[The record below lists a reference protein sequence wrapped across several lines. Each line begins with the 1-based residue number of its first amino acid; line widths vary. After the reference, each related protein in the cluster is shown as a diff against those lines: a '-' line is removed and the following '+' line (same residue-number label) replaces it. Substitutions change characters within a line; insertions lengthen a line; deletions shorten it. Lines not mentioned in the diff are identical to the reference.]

1 MTESSDGQPDGFVDD
16 ADGFVD
22 DADGFVDN
30 ADGFVDDADGRQA
43 GDGEGVVPVPDGFT
57 PPLPAAPHWTSG
69 AAECL
74 TETEVLLPAIVAAPF
89 DDPQD
94 RDVIELEIADE
105 PDEAETGRG
114 SIAGTVASV
123 ILHVWL
129 LMNLA
134 QMTIEQ
140 DTHYYEPPIDSQIVE
155 KQPEEEEIEVVNY
168 ELADPNDREFEV
180 REVVN
185 AASVGMAQ
193 TDAPRVES
201 QPRPVSELIPDARQR
216 SRYDIPEGVEVDER
230 VVVKGTTGEAMVQLE
245 SALDRVTW
253 EIAKNL
259 QESRVLVVWMLDA
272 SGSLDKQKQVIAG
285 RLKRVYGEL
294 DALQQ
299 TDQIPR
305 HKKPLLSGVVTFGS
319 RTNFVT
325 PNPTEKFDEIYDGI
339 MNAATDE
346 SGVENVFTAV
356 QQVSRQW
363 SRFRTQQFRRTMLIV
378 VTDEAGDDFVSA
390 REPAIKLCQ
399 RYGTKAYVI
408 GPSAVFGRR
417 KGFVPYVAPENG
429 QEYRLPIDLGPES
442 AVIEM
447 VDLPFWYDG
456 PDMTYLSAGFAP
468 YALARLVHETGG
480 VYFMTNMT
488 TMSGL
493 TPVGVFDN
501 ATLKPF
507 APDYS
512 FSSLDAYQKDL
523 SQHPVRMAV
532 SRAAF
537 ASRQYRP
544 NGTPQLSFAVTPQNY
559 KTVAANAQKTAAQS
573 QLSIDM
579 IGQAFTD
586 SIEAELDR
594 EPSAR
599 WRANFCLA
607 YGRLMAQ
614 KIRNMEYNSALAFV
628 KNELA
633 AEDIAKTSNRWIFH
647 PSNEL
652 NYAGNLKKSA
662 AKATALLRRVVDEAP
677 GTPWAVMAQRELRFG
692 FGLRLEQ
699 RFVPPPPPAPR
710 NTRPGNNT
718 PKKRVLFAPQARKPA
733 APAKVVKPKPPVL
746 PKL

>member
-1 MTESSDGQPDGFVDD
+1 MQSE
-16 ADGFVD
+16 
-22 DADGFVDN
+22 
-30 ADGFVDDADGRQA
+30 
-43 GDGEGVVPVPDGFT
+43 
-57 PPLPAAPHWTSG
+57 LSG
-69 AAECL
+69 TGECL
-74 TETEVLLPAIVAAPF
+74 TETNVFLPAIEMPLLSNPEDAE
-89 DDPQD
+89 
-94 RDVIELEIADE
+94 VIELEIADVE
-105 PDEAETGRG
+105 DDPENGRG
-114 SIAGTVASV
+114 SLAGTVASV

-140 DTHYYEPPIDSQIVE
+140 QPYYYEPPIDSQMVE
-155 KQPEEEEIEVVNY
+155 NQSEEEEIEVVDY
-168 ELADPNDREFEV
+168 ELADPNDRDHEV

-193 TDAPRVES
+193 TDTPRVES
-201 QPRPVSELIPDARQR
+201 QPRPVTELIPDASQR

-230 VVVKGTTGEAMVQLE
+230 VMVKGTTGEAMVQLE

-272 SGSLDKQKQVIAG
+272 SGSLDKQKQVIAR
-285 RLKRVYGEL
+285 RLRRVYGEL

-305 HKKPLLSGVVTFGS
+305 HKKPLLSGVVTFGN
-319 RTNFVT
+319 RTNFIT
-325 PNPTEKFDEIYDGI
+325 PNPTEKFEEIHNGI
-339 MNAATDE
+339 MNAEADQT
-346 SGVENVFTAV
+346 GVENVFTAV

-378 VTDEAGDDFVSA
+378 VTDEAGDDFETA
-390 REPAIKLCQ
+390 LEPSIKLCQ

-456 PDMTYLSAGFAP
+456 PDLTYLSAGFAP

-480 VYFMTNMT
+480 VYFMTSMT

-501 ATLKPF
+501 ASLKPF

-512 FSSLDAYQKDL
+512 FNSAEAYQQDL
-523 SQHPVRMAV
+523 LQHPIRMAV
-532 SRAAF
+532 ANAAF
-537 ASRQYRP
+537 ASRQYQP
-544 NGTPQLSFAVTPQNY
+544 GGTPQLSFAVTPQNF
-559 KTVAANAQKTAAQS
+559 KTVAAEAQKTAAQS

-579 IGQAFTD
+579 IGQAFMG
-586 SIEAELDR
+586 SIETELDR

-607 YGRLMAQ
+607 YG
-614 KIRNMEYNSALAFV
+614 
-628 KNELA
+628 
-633 AEDIAKTSNRWIFH
+633 
-647 PSNEL
+647 
-652 NYAGNLKKSA
+652 
-662 AKATALLRRVVDEAP
+662 
-677 GTPWAVMAQRELRFG
+677 
-692 FGLRLEQ
+692 
-699 RFVPPPPPAPR
+699 
-710 NTRPGNNT
+710 
-718 PKKRVLFAPQARKPA
+718 
-733 APAKVVKPKPPVL
+733 
-746 PKL
+746 